1 MFKFG
6 FSNMKFE
13 QNEFSNFG
21 NCSNL
26 ELFNDDDNLQW
37 RKIIVPNPFPSF
49 DFDYEDLN
57 QQINDSNRDKVDVS
71 LNNKDEWN
79 QTKLSYQKNKDSLLK
94 REEINISNKECV
106 EIEEAKEQST
116 SLWTPDDN
124 ITNIHF
130 EKSEDLIWK
139 GSMNGI
145 KEDTNTDKADES
157 LEHLKWL
164 IEKKKFKE
172 ADKQRRFG
180 RNDDRGKF

>member
-6 FSNMKFE
+6 FSNMKIE

-26 ELFNDDDNLQW
+26 ELFNDEDNLQW
-37 RKIIVPNPFPSF
+37 REMIAPNPFPSF

-57 QQINDSNRDKVDVS
+57 QHANDSNRDKVDVS
-71 LNNKDEWN
+71 LNKKDEWN
-79 QTKLSYQKNKDSLLK
+79 QTKLSFQGNKESSLEK
-94 REEINISNKECV
+94 KEINTSNKEYA

-139 GSMNGI
+139 GSMKGI
-145 KEDTNTDKADES
+145 KEDVNTDKVEES
-157 LEHLKWL
+157 LEHLKEL
-164 IEKKKFKE
+164 LDKKKFKE